1 MQETPNLQTGRET
14 SRQHARQTGCCSD
27 RPNSAA
33 AFAGDTAEKIW
44 AFWRSYLN
52 STLSVLAE
60 SKIDTLQDT
69 VEILR
74 DEGRV
79 IY

>member
-1 MQETPNLQTGRET
+1 MKLADNTLDKQAAVLTDLTAPQLSLEIRLKNLGVLERLST
-14 SRQHARQTGCCSD
+14 
-27 RPNSAA
+27 
-33 AFAGDTAEKIW
+33 FYI
-44 AFWRSYLN
+44 

-79 IY
+79 MY